1 MCFLM
6 INHYRDVDLVP
17 LTEEKLLVIAC
28 DSCGAIGEK
37 ELDQVKISPYY
48 VGQSTARVVIM
59 EIMSVGANP
68 VALTAAICNENQ
80 PTGEQIL
87 EGIRE
92 ELVQAG
98 FFHIPITIST
108 EKNMMPQQ
116 TGLGISIVAICEKEA
131 LRIGKFKI
139 GDIVYA
145 VGVPKVGDE
154 VVQDQGEIADCRV
167 LRQILN
173 IQGVRDIIPVGSQG
187 IAGECKNLARY
198 LGGEFKSF
206 SPLDINIEKSA
217 GPCTSIVFTAP
228 YEIDLQGKVEV
239 PYFCVGRIVKK

>member
-1 MCFLM
+1 MCLPM
-6 INHYRDVDLVP
+6 INHYRDVDLIP

-28 DSCGAIGEK
+28 DSCGAIGDK

-92 ELVQAG
+92 ELAQAG
-98 FFHIPITIST
+98 FSQIPITIST
-108 EKNMMPQQ
+108 EKNMVTQQ
-116 TGLGISIVAICEKEA
+116 TGLGISVVAICEKEN
-131 LRIGKFKI
+131 LRIGKSQI
-139 GDIVYA
+139 GDIVYV

-154 VVQDQGEIADCRV
+154 VVQDQGKIADCRV

-187 IAGECKNLARY
+187 IVGECRKLATY
-198 LGGEFKSF
+198 LGGQFQRL

-217 GPCTSIVFTAP
+217 GPCTTIVFTDP

-239 PYFCVGRIVKK
+239 PYFCVGKIM

>member
-1 MCFLM
+1 MCLPM
-6 INHYRDVDLVP
+6 INHYRDVDFVP
-17 LTEEKLLVIAC
+17 LTEEKLLIIAC
-28 DSCGAIGEK
+28 DSCGAIGNK

-48 VGQSTARVVIM
+48 VGQFTARVVIM

-87 EGIRE
+87 EGIRD
-92 ELVQAG
+92 ELIQAG

-108 EKNMMPQQ
+108 EKNMGTQQ
-116 TGLGISIVAICEKEA
+116 TGLGISVVAICEKET
-131 LRIGKFKI
+131 LRIGKSKI

-173 IQGVRDIIPVGSQG
+173 IQGIGDIIPVGSQG
-187 IAGECKNLARY
+187 IVGECKNLARY
-198 LGGEFKSF
+198 LGGEFESF
-206 SPLDINIEKSA
+206 SLLDIDIEKTA
-217 GPCTSIVFTAP
+217 GPCTSIVFSSP
-228 YEIDLQGKVEV
+228 YEIDLEGKVDV
-239 PYFCVGRIVKK
+239 PYFCVGRIEEK